1 MAYGLVGLYAVY
13 FILVGVH
20 GNADKLLLLVENDGR
35 NFLPWI
41 LAILVLR
48 ALYNVDALRPVIK
61 PFVALAALS
70 FVLLNWNR
78 VVLQLNQILPP
89 SVQIPES
96 KAP

>member
-20 GNADKLLLLVENDGR
+20 GNADKLLHLVESDGR

-61 PFVALAALS
+61 PFVALAALT

-96 KAP
+96 KAS